1 MNRALLS
8 RLIDEISPQ
17 IAGRRIRRVSLQT
30 DEALVLELTSEH
42 ASFLV
47 ISFSRALPLVF
58 LADACPSPTET
69 EGGRSSD
76 LERELKGATIR
87 SVAVAQD
94 RTAAEFSLTRTHTTG
109 LEIER
114 TLVVELGAR
123 PGVVVRPTGRR
134 SLTAAERSYTPPHV
148 TTLDD
153 AGPVHVTSWSDSSE
167 RTHVRISDRQTDD
180 AHAGDTRTFAS
191 VNEASAYAFDTFFD
205 AIGTD
210 HKRAAVSRLVSRRL
224 ARKRRAIAK
233 VEAEIA
239 DARKADEHRI
249 RGQLILARK
258 GDITRGARTIR
269 LKDFDGSST
278 VEIEI
283 DPSLS
288 PAQNAERYFKRA
300 KKAGRR
306 GARAPARL
314 GELETEV
321 EKLEVLGAS
330 IADASA
336 EQLAEFE
343 ERFSTRRPAKSRG
356 KTAPPRAHFRTY
368 TVSGGWEILVGR
380 SNKDNDILTHRIA
393 NQGDLWFHAHQAAG
407 SHVILRIPSGK
418 AYPDRRAILE
428 AAAIAAFHSK
438 AGRSSKVAVSY
449 TEKRHVRKPRGA
461 KPGLAVISREKSVM
475 VRPWIPQT

>member
-1 MNRALLS
+1 MNQTLLS
-8 RLIDEISPQ
+8 RLVDEISPQ
-17 IAGRRIRRVSLQT
+17 IAGRHIRRIRLQT
-30 DEALVLELTSEH
+30 DEALVLELASEPP
-42 ASFLV
+42 SFLV
-47 ISFSRALPLVF
+47 VSFSRALPLLF
-58 LADACPSPTET
+58 LNDTCPSPIESKS
-69 EGGRSSD
+69 GRSCD
-76 LERELKGATIR
+76 LDRELKGATIR

-94 RTAAEFSLTRTHTTG
+94 RTAVEFSLVRTHTTG
-109 LEIER
+109 LEIAR
-114 TLVVELGAR
+114 TLIVELGSK
-123 PGVVVRPTGRR
+123 PGVVVHPTGRR
-134 SLTAAERSYTPPHV
+134 NSSTAEGSDTPPRE
-148 TTLDD
+148 TTLDNAD
-153 AGPVHVTSWSDSSE
+153 PIHVTSWSDGSE

-180 AHAGDTRTFAS
+180 AHAGDTRTFTS
-191 VNEASAYAFDTFFD
+191 VNEASMHAFDTFFD

-210 HKRAAVSRLVSRRL
+210 HRRAAVSRLVSRRL

-239 DARKADEHRI
+239 DGLKADEHRI

-258 GDITRGARTIR
+258 GDITRGVRMVR

-278 VEIEI
+278 VEVEI

-314 GELETEV
+314 GELESEV
-321 EKLEVLGAS
+321 EKLEELGAS

-336 EQLAEFE
+336 ERLAELE
-343 ERFSTRRPAKSRG
+343 ERFSTRRSAKSRG

-368 TVSGGWEILVGR
+368 TVSGGWEVLVGR
-380 SNKDNDILTHRIA
+380 SNKDNDVLTHRIA

-418 AYPDRRAILE
+418 ARPDRRAILE
-428 AAAIAAFHSK
+428 TAAIAAFHSK

-475 VRPWIPQT
+475 VKPWIPQT

>member
-17 IAGRRIRRVSLQT
+17 MADERIRRVSLST

-42 ASFLV
+42 PSFLV
-47 ISFSRALPLVF
+47 ISFSRALPLIF
-58 LADACPSPTET
+58 LADACPSPSGTKSD
-69 EGGRSSD
+69 RSSD
-76 LERELKGATIR
+76 LERELRGATIQ
-87 SVAVAQD
+87 SVAAAQD
-94 RTAAEFSLTRTHTTG
+94 RTAAEFSLVRTHATG
-109 LEIER
+109 LETER

-134 SLTAAERSYTPPHV
+134 RLSAAEGSGTSPQG
-148 TTLDD
+148 TALDSAD
-153 AGPVHVTSWSDSSE
+153 PVHVTSWSDSSK
-167 RTHVRISDRQTDD
+167 RTHVRLSDRRTDD

-191 VNEASAYAFDTFFD
+191 VNEAAAYAFGAFFD
-205 AIGTD
+205 AIGMD
-210 HKRAAVSRLVSRRL
+210 HRRTAVSRLVSRRL

-233 VEAEIA
+233 VEGEIA
-239 DARKADEHRI
+239 DARKAEEYRMK
-249 RGQLILARK
+249 GQLILARK
-258 GDITRGARTIR
+258 GDIPRGARTVH

-278 VEIEI
+278 IEVEI
-283 DPSLS
+283 DPSL
-288 PAQNAERYFKRA
+288 PPTQNAENYFKRA

-306 GARAPARL
+306 SARAPARL
-314 GELETEV
+314 GELEAEV
-321 EKLEVLGAS
+321 EKLEDLGAS

-336 EQLAEFE
+336 EQLAALGK
-343 ERFSTRRPAKSRG
+343 RFSAGGSAKPRG
-356 KTAPPRAHFRTY
+356 KTTPPRAHFRTY
-368 TVSGGWEILVGR
+368 EVSGGWKILVGR
-380 SNKDNDILTHRIA
+380 SNKDNDVLTYRIA
-393 NQGDLWFHAHQAAG
+393 NQNDLWFHAHQAAG

-418 AYPDRRAILE
+418 ARPDRRAILE

-461 KPGLAVISREKSVM
+461 KPGLAVISREKVVM